1 MKEGHLKTYGKTTWL
16 IGDAF
21 WDSHSNGLFNSH
33 ESVCV
38 LNTSDKDAEITMT
51 LYFED
56 RDEMGGFKAQC
67 GAKRTHH
74 IRMDKLKATDGR
86 SVPQDVPYA
95 MLVESSV
102 PVVVQYSR
110 LMSSQ
115 PELGLMTTIAYPV
128 E

>member
-1 MKEGHLKTYGKTTWL
+1 MEYGKKVWL
-16 IGDAF
+16 LGDGY
-21 WDSHSNGLFNSH
+21 WDSHSNGIFVSH

-38 LNTSDKDAEITMT
+38 LNTSSQDATLNMT

-56 RDEMGGFKAQC
+56 RDPMFNFIAKC

-74 IRMDKLKATDGR
+74 VRMDKLKNSDGLP
-86 SVPQDVPYA
+86 VPQDVPYA
-95 MLVESSV
+95 IMLESDV
-102 PVVVQYSR
+102 PVIVQYSR

-115 PELGLMTTIAYPV
+115 PELGLMTTMGYPV

>member
-1 MKEGHLKTYGKTTWL
+1 MTYGKTTWL
-16 IGDAF
+16 IGDGY

-38 LNTSDKDAEITMT
+38 LNTSDKDATITMT

-56 RDEMGGFKAQC
+56 RDEMGGFVAKC

-74 IRMDKLKATDGR
+74 IRMDKLISQEGKA
-86 SVPQDVPYA
+86 VPQDVPYA
-95 MLVESSV
+95 ILVERDV

-115 PELGLMTTIAYPV
+115 PELGLMSTIAYPV

>member
-1 MKEGHLKTYGKTTWL
+1 MEYGKKLWL
-16 IGDAF
+16 LGDGY

-38 LNTSDKDAEITMT
+38 LNTSDRDATVNMT

-56 RDEMGGFKAQC
+56 CEPMKDFIAVC
-67 GAKRTHH
+67 GARRTHH
-74 IRMDKLKATDGR
+74 VRMDKLKNAQGLP
-86 SVPQDVPYA
+86 VPQDKPYA
-95 MLVESSV
+95 IVLESDV
-102 PVVVQYSR
+102 PVIVQYSR

-115 PELGLMTTIAYPV
+115 PELGLMTTLGYPV

>member
-1 MKEGHLKTYGKTTWL
+1 MTYGKTTWL
-16 IGDAF
+16 IGDGF
-21 WDSHSNGLFNSH
+21 WDSHSNGLFVSH

-38 LNTSDKDAEITMT
+38 LNTSNQDAEIRMT

-56 RDEMGGFKAQC
+56 REEMSGFCAVC
-67 GAKRTHH
+67 GARRTHH
-74 IRMDKLKATDGR
+74 IRMDKLKTADGR
-86 SVPQDVPYA
+86 TVPQDVPYA
-95 MLVESSV
+95 ILVESSV

>member
-1 MKEGHLKTYGKTTWL
+1 MKEGHLMTYGKTTWL
-16 IGDAF
+16 IGDGF

-86 SVPQDVPYA
+86 SVPPVSYTHLSLRERATPA
-95 MLVESSV
+95 FSPTPRCLNSRRRGKRSS
-102 PVVVQYSR
+102 PAR
-110 LMSSQ
+110 
-115 PELGLMTTIAYPV
+115 
-128 E
+128 

>member
-1 MKEGHLKTYGKTTWL
+1 MTYGKTTWL
-16 IGDAF
+16 LGDGY

-38 LNTSDKDAEITMT
+38 LNTSDKDATITMT

-56 RDEMGGFKAQC
+56 RDEMGGFVAKC

-74 IRMDKLKATDGR
+74 IRMDKLISQEGKA
-86 SVPQDVPYA
+86 VPQDVPYA
-95 MLVESSV
+95 ILVESDV

-115 PELGLMTTIAYPV
+115 PELGLMSTIAYPV

>member
-1 MKEGHLKTYGKTTWL
+1 MEYGKKLWFF
-16 IGDAF
+16 GDGY
-21 WDSHSNGLFNSH
+21 WDSHSNGYFPSH

-38 LNTSDKDAEITMT
+38 LNTSDRDATVTMT

-56 RDEMGGFKAQC
+56 AEPMTGFTALC
-67 GAKRTHH
+67 GARRTHH
-74 IRMDKLKATDGR
+74 VRMDKLRNAEGKP
-86 SVPQDVPYA
+86 VPQDKPYA
-95 MLVESSV
+95 IRLESDV

-115 PELGLMTTIAYPV
+115 PELGLMTAFGYTA

>member
-1 MKEGHLKTYGKTTWL
+1 MEYGKKVWL
-16 IGDAF
+16 LGDGF
-21 WDSHSNGLFNSH
+21 WDSHSNGIFVSH

-38 LNTSDKDAEITMT
+38 LNTSDKDATLNMT

-56 RDEMGGFKAQC
+56 RDPMFNFIAVC

-74 IRMDKLKATDGR
+74 VRMDKLKNSDGLP
-86 SVPQDVPYA
+86 VPQDVPYA
-95 MLVESSV
+95 IMLESDV
-102 PVVVQYSR
+102 PVIVQYSR

-115 PELGLMTTIAYPV
+115 PELGLMTTMGYPV

>member
-1 MKEGHLKTYGKTTWL
+1 MTYGKTTWL
-16 IGDAF
+16 IGDGY

-33 ESVCV
+33 ESFCV
-38 LNTSDKDAEITMT
+38 LNTSDKDATITMT

-56 RDEMGGFKAQC
+56 RDEMGGFVAKC

-74 IRMDKLKATDGR
+74 IRMDKLISQEGKA
-86 SVPQDVPYA
+86 VPQDVPYA
-95 MLVESSV
+95 ILVESDV

-115 PELGLMTTIAYPV
+115 PELGLMSTIAYPV

>member
-1 MKEGHLKTYGKTTWL
+1 MTYGKTTWL
-16 IGDAF
+16 IGDGY

-38 LNTSDKDAEITMT
+38 LNTSDKDATITMT

-56 RDEMGGFKAQC
+56 RDEMGGFVAKC

-74 IRMDKLKATDGR
+74 IRMDKLISQEGKA
-86 SVPQDVPYA
+86 VPQDVPYA
-95 MLVESSV
+95 ILVESDV
-102 PVVVQYSR
+102 PVVVQYSL

-115 PELGLMTTIAYPV
+115 PELGLMSTIAYPV

>member
-1 MKEGHLKTYGKTTWL
+1 MTYGKTTWL
-16 IGDAF
+16 IGDGY
-21 WDSHSNGLFNSH
+21 SHSNGLFNSH

-38 LNTSDKDAEITMT
+38 LNTSDKDATITMT

-56 RDEMGGFKAQC
+56 RDEMGGFVAKC

-74 IRMDKLKATDGR
+74 IRMDKLISQEGKA
-86 SVPQDVPYA
+86 VPQDVPYA
-95 MLVESSV
+95 ILVESDV

-115 PELGLMTTIAYPV
+115 PELGLMSTIAYPV

>member
-1 MKEGHLKTYGKTTWL
+1 MTYGKTTWL
-16 IGDAF
+16 IGDGF
-21 WDSHSNGLFNSH
+21 WDSHSTGLFNSH